1 MTNIKCAAGK
11 QNSDLLNEYHQLRL
25 RVTFQHIDAVL
36 TEVEH
41 ILVDSVSDSP
51 FNRYNSDTAPIQQK
65 VAHEYVL
72 RIRATMTRILKAQ
85 QIPFGKPH
93 CGSRWAANTAL
104 LYAAVAV
111 DELDPDRLRG
121 YGRIS
126 DAGDDFLET
135 IRAEL
140 HSLIAKLQ
148 TYLAQDAN
156 ADLQVRIERLEK
168 VRNDVL
174 PLEDLGRIITSHGLV
189 EYREALSM
197 IIDRMENKVF
207 EIGIFGRVS
216 SGKSSLLNYLLEV
229 DYLPVGVT
237 PVTAVPTRISYG
249 PIAQVGIEY
258 ADNPPEIVSFSE
270 LWKYATEQGNSNN
283 TRHVSRI
290 HLKLPTSRLEEGIAF
305 VDTPGL
311 GSLATSGSAE
321 TLAYLP
327 RCDLGLLMIDA
338 SLGVAVEDFAVVD
351 ALYRA
356 GGTVMIL
363 ISKADLFNSA
373 ERSQMIEY
381 VARQIEHEL
390 RILPPIFPVSVRG
403 ESSVLC
409 DNWCK
414 EHLQPMLTSHQELA
428 AAATNRKI
436 TVLRNA
442 LIATLETRQ
451 IAGGQ
456 SVASEELKN
465 REVLTAFGEVER
477 SFDRI
482 VQRSVELGR
491 RISGQAPL
499 ILKVTVDRIA
509 VSWRNRS
516 AAEPSQ
522 ILRATITELLAQ
534 PIAQMEEQYDCIRKH
549 ASSALHTAEK
559 SFPHG
564 LSLELPGALGMPPLD
579 PSSLARKLQ
588 EKRPALAHMLILPL
602 VKWQLR
608 RRFQREM
615 LLDLSEFLDL
625 YTKLL
630 RSWFRESMDALK
642 KAFESA
648 ADIYRIQLQKGR
660 DAHNPGSA
668 ANICRPRS
676 TKSESITFFCFPH
689 LSLKIY
695 VVWQWSLP
703 LL

>member
-1 MTNIKCAAGK
+1 MSNSKCAAVK
-11 QNSDLLNEYHQLRL
+11 QNFDLLNEYHRLRL
-25 RVTFQHIDAVL
+25 RVTFQHIDALL

-51 FNRYNSDTAPIQQK
+51 FNRYDGDTTPIQQK
-65 VAHEYVL
+65 VTHDYVL
-72 RIRATMTRILKAQ
+72 RIRAAMTRILKEQ
-85 QIPFGKPH
+85 QIPFGEPQ
-93 CGSRWAANTAL
+93 CASRWAANTAL
-104 LYAAVAV
+104 LYASVAV
-111 DELDPDRLRG
+111 DELDPAHLRG

-135 IRAEL
+135 TRAEL

-148 TYLAQDAN
+148 NYLAQGSN

-168 VRNDVL
+168 VTTDVL
-174 PLEDLGRIITSHGLV
+174 PLEVLGRIITNHGLV

-197 IIDRMENKVF
+197 IIDRVENKVF

-249 PIAQVGIEY
+249 SLAQVGIEY

-270 LWKYATEQGNSNN
+270 LWKYATEKGNPNN

-290 HLKLPTSRLEEGIAF
+290 DLKLPTSRLEEGIAF

-311 GSLATSGSAE
+311 GSLATSGSAD

-338 SLGVAVEDFAVVD
+338 SLGVSVEDFAVVD

-381 VARQIEHEL
+381 VARQIKHEL
-390 RILPPIFPVSVRG
+390 RSLPPIFPVSVIG

-409 DNWCK
+409 DNWFK
-414 EHLQPMLTSHQELA
+414 ERLQPMLTSHQELA

-436 TVLRNA
+436 AVLRNA
-442 LIATLETRQ
+442 LISTLETRQ
-451 IAGGQ
+451 TRGGQ
-456 SVASEELKN
+456 FVASEELKN
-465 REVLTAFGEVER
+465 KEVLSAFGEVEK
-477 SFDRI
+477 SFDKI
-482 VQRSVELGR
+482 VQRSFELGAG
-491 RISGQAPL
+491 ISGRAPL
-499 ILKVTVDRIA
+499 ILKVAVDRIA

-522 ILRATITELLAQ
+522 ILRATITEILAQ
-534 PIAQMEEQYDCIRKH
+534 PIAQMEEEYYCTRKL
-549 ASSALHTAEK
+549 AWNALRTAEK

-579 PSSLARKLQ
+579 PSPVARKLQ
-588 EKRPALAHMLILPL
+588 EKRPALRLVLILPL
-602 VKWQLR
+602 VKWRLH
-608 RRFQREM
+608 RRFQGAI

-630 RSWFRESMDALK
+630 RSWFRESMDTLK

-648 ADIYRIQLQKGR
+648 ADIYRIQLRKGEIHIIQ
-660 DAHNPGSA
+660 DPQQISA
-668 ANICRPRS
+668 DLDRLKAN
-676 TKSESITFFCFPH
+676 
-689 LSLKIY
+689 L
-695 VVWQWSLP
+695 
-703 LL
+703 